1 MSQSPSLR
9 KRLLRVFP
17 YSLRFCRVVDAVN
30 QGIGRTASWL
40 VLLAVIIGSGNAV
53 VRYLLDTSSNA
64 WLELQWYL
72 FAAIVMLC
80 AGYTLLSDEHIRID
94 VVSARLPSGVRSW
107 IDILGGIFFLLPA
120 CLVIGFLSWPA
131 FVESYVRHEMSGD
144 AGGLIRWPVKLLI
157 PIGFL
162 LLALQGVSEIV
173 KRVAFLAG
181 VERDAAELPPDQH
194 VSEPPR

>member
-1 MSQSPSLR
+1 MSKSPFSR
-9 KRLLRVFP
+9 KRLLRVFL
-17 YSLRFCRVVDAVN
+17 YSLSFCRVVDAVN
-30 QGIGRTASWL
+30 KGIGRAVSWL
-40 VLLAVIIGSGNAV
+40 VLLAVIIGSGNAL

-72 FAAIVMLC
+72 FSAIVMLC
-80 AGYTLLSDEHIRID
+80 AGYTLLRDEHIRID
-94 VVSARLPSGVRSW
+94 IISARLPSGVRSW

-120 CLVIGFLSWPA
+120 CLVIGFLSWPV
-131 FVESYVRHEMSGD
+131 FVESYMRHEISGD

-173 KRVAFLAG
+173 KRVAFLTGLGRG
-181 VERDAAELPPDQH
+181 VAERTPDRYA
-194 VSEPPR
+194 SEPPR